1 MEKLAR
7 PKEDYC
13 LMSSR
18 LDKFYTKR
26 DVVSRLL
33 SSFNYGSYD
42 VIVEPSAGA
51 GDFLS
56 ELKHD
61 NIIAM
66 DIQPDSDKIKKMNF
80 FDFIYTAKK
89 DEMVLTIGNPPFGKN
104 SSLAVKFFNHAAEFS
119 DCIAFI
125 VPRTFRKP
133 SIINRLDS
141 NFHLTSQKILEKSSF
156 YLPSGEDY
164 KVPTVF
170 QVWERSTEQRAKII
184 TLKEHPDFEFV
195 PINHS
200 PSKSP
205 TDEQK
210 IFQCNE
216 ADFCVRRVGA
226 AAGKVYKDYGT
237 KYRDWKSHYYIKEKF
252 LGAREIIESIN
263 WEFEESPKFDNA
275 GNPSISK
282 NDLIKFYIENK
293 TCANSKNRLS

>member
-1 MEKLAR
+1 MNN
-7 PKEDYC
+7 
-13 LMSSR
+13 R
-18 LDKFYTKR
+18 LDKFYTKQ
-26 DVVSRLL
+26 DVVRGLL
-33 SSFNYGSYD
+33 RSLNCDSYD

-61 NIIAM
+61 NIIAI
-66 DIQPDSDKIKKMNF
+66 DIQPDSDKIKKMDF
-80 FDFIYTAKK
+80 FDFTYAAKK
-89 DEMVLTIGNPPFGKN
+89 DETVLTVGNPPFGKN

-133 SIINRLDS
+133 SVINRLDS
-141 NFHLTSQKILEKSSF
+141 NFHLISQKILEKNSF

-170 QVWERSTEQRAKII
+170 QIWERKAEQRPKII

-195 PINHS
+195 PISRS
-200 PSKSP
+200 PNKSP
-205 TDEQK
+205 TNEQK
-210 IFQCNE
+210 IVQCNE

-226 AAGKVYKDYGT
+226 AAGKVYEDYGT

-252 LGAREIIESIN
+252 LGARKIIESID
-263 WEFEESPKFDNA
+263 WEYEESPKFDNA

-293 TCANSKNRLS
+293 NLHK